1 MKITN
6 QDERVHVLDNS
17 SNVWSVVESI
27 AMSGVQEEAFY
38 VCDIGDIVRKHRLW
52 KKNMPRVEPHYAVK
66 CNDSLTV
73 LETLAALGTSFD
85 CASKVK

>member
-6 QDERVHVLDNS
+6 QDERVHVLDNDS
-17 SNVWSVVESI
+17 SVWSIVESI
-27 AMSGVQEEAFY
+27 AESGVQEEAFY
-38 VCDIGDIVRKHRLW
+38 VCDIGDIVEKHRIW
-52 KKNMPRVEPHYAVK
+52 KSAMPRIIPHYAVK

-85 CASKVK
+85 CASKVI